1 MESLNQSLFLLINA
15 PAHPNPYA
23 VTAAFVFADYAI
35 WLVPLALVIGWLR
48 GDDAL
53 RRGLIEA
60 SAAAL
65 AALFFAQIVVALWPH
80 PRPFMIGLGTHLM
93 PHIADPSLP
102 SDHLT
107 LLCAVAANLMLH
119 ERTRRAG
126 ALLALLGVP
135 IAWSRIYLGVHF
147 PFDMLGAALVASAAA
162 WLAAATGRWFEDPL
176 LRMAT
181 AVYQPLFAPLIRRG
195 WVAR

>member
-1 MESLNQSLFLLINA
+1 
-15 PAHPNPYA
+15 

-35 WLVPLALVIGWLR
+35 WLVPLGLVIGWLR
-48 GDDAL
+48 GNDSL

-65 AALFFAQIVVALWPH
+65 AALFFAQIVVLLWPH
-80 PRPFMIGLGTHLM
+80 PRPFMIGLGTYLM

-107 LLCAVAANLMLH
+107 FLCAVAASLMLH
-119 ERTRRAG
+119 ARTRRAG
-126 ALLALLGVP
+126 ALLGLLGLP

-147 PFDMLGAALVASAAA
+147 PFDMVGAALVASAAA
-162 WLAAATGRWFEDPL
+162 GLAAATGRWFAEPV
-176 LRMAT
+176 LRVAT
-181 AVYQPLFAPLIRRG
+181 AIYRPVFAPLIRRG
-195 WVAR
+195 WVSR